1 MNFST
6 KKRPRKNAW
15 KELQKEL
22 DNREQLEE
30 ENAAKFARLD
40 VLKARTAQGEPPHRR
55 VRPVHPPKRRSAH
68 PSPPSCA
75 AVPGVAEEELDP
87 EKTHVYMDLRI
98 GREEGKDP
106 MVTRG
111 RLIIELFDDIMP
123 RTVEQ
128 FIKMLENRVEP
139 TYRGSNVTTIL
150 PGDYAIAGDRTSFQ
164 EGAASLGSQV
174 VFSRVEQEANWQVPH
189 LNPGVLSLAD
199 AKTSKFNITFRNSE
213 ELDGW
218 HAVFG
223 KTVYGFDVL
232 KAISEQG
239 NDNGEPRLPV
249 VIVGGGSV
257 PRGTH
262 PREVLKAMV
271 QPKEKG
277 DERKVMRYS
286 STYRHTGLIGH

>member
-1 MNFST
+1 
-6 KKRPRKNAW
+6 
-15 KELQKEL
+15 
-22 DNREQLEE
+22 
-30 ENAAKFARLD
+30 
-40 VLKARTAQGEPPHRR
+40 
-55 VRPVHPPKRRSAH
+55 
-68 PSPPSCA
+68 
-75 AVPGVAEEELDP
+75 
-87 EKTHVYMDLRI
+87 MDLRI

-199 AKTSKFNITFRNSE
+199 AKTSKFYVTFRKAE

-223 KTVYGFDVL
+223 KTVYGFDML
-232 KAISEQG
+232 KAVSEHG
-239 NDNGEPRLPV
+239 NENGNPKEP
-249 VIVGGGSV
+249 VIIMGGGSI
-257 PRGTH
+257 PKGTH
-262 PREVLKAMV
+262 PREFLKAMEV
-271 QPKEKG
+271 PK
-277 DERKVMRYS
+277 DEEEGGYKKKVMRYS
-286 STYRHTGLIGH
+286 SMYRHTGLIGN

>member
-6 KKRPRKNAW
+6 KKRPRQNAW
-15 KELQKEL
+15 RELQKEL
-22 DNREQLEE
+22 DERERLEE
-30 ENAAKFARLD
+30 ENAAKFSRMDALRS
-40 VLKARTAQGEPPHRR
+40 RTALED
-55 VRPVHPPKRRSAH
+55 
-68 PSPPSCA
+68 
-75 AVPGVAEEELDP
+75 ELNP
-87 EKTHVYMDLRI
+87 EKLYAYMDIVI
-98 GREEGKDP
+98 GRDMGKDP
-106 MVTRG
+106 QLTKG
-111 RLIIELFDDIMP
+111 RLIFELFDDIMP
-123 RTVEQ
+123 RTIEQ
-128 FIKMLENRVEP
+128 FVRMLESRSEP
-139 TYRGSNVTTIL
+139 TYTGSVISRIL
-150 PGDYAIAGDRTSFQ
+150 PGQMCIAGDRTSKV
-164 EGAASLGSQV
+164 EGSSVGREM

-199 AKTSKFNITFRNSE
+199 AKSSKFNITFRNSE

-239 NDNGEPRLPV
+239 NDNGEPKLPV
-249 VIVGGGSV
+249 VVAGGGAV

-262 PREVLKAMV
+262 PRELLKAMER
-271 QPKEKG
+271 PKEKG